1 MSTLGFPFRNS
12 YVRNGTV
19 TEIQKLALRPSRYV
33 LRYGTQRRSA
43 LSRGRTNSGWACIIE
58 GTPRGMSRQGHS
70 RAART
75 SGKSGQVRYAAESRS
90 RLRRKPKSTQIIG
103 CTRCASAACNLVFIT
118 LASIRIWPRANAQAV
133 DRAHGAL
140 CSRSKSARTA
150 LAPVNNGNSGDI
162 GCGAL
167 APPASMPL
175 NGDILRR
182 WETIAYGSGSSSRL
196 SRFAA
201 APDQDTAGR

>member
-1 MSTLGFPFRNS
+1 MSRLGFPFRNS

-19 TEIQKLALRPSRYV
+19 TEIQKLALRPPLSEDQLFHGEGQIAGGHV
-33 LRYGTQRRSA
+33 SLRAR
-43 LSRGRTNSGWACIIE
+43 
-58 GTPRGMSRQGHS
+58 PRGMSRQG
-70 RAART
+70 AFA
-75 SGKSGQVRYAAESRS
+75 SGSNQWQVRPSP
-90 RLRRKPKSTQIIG
+90 LCRRKPKSTQIIG

-140 CSRSKSARTA
+140 CGRSKSARTA

-167 APPASMPL
+167 APPASMRL